1 MLQWRKEWSTKT
13 TKVSFGRTMMKA
25 LELLRLAKGTS
36 QDEMM
41 LINEEIKPVTIDL
54 LFLFFFLGL
63 DECEK

>member
-1 MLQWRKEWSTKT
+1 
-13 TKVSFGRTMMKA
+13 MMKA